1 MKDFKSIK
9 ITRISGNKGEKKFK
23 VSNPT
28 TYQLIGK
35 GGQGVVFK
43 LNEQQCV
50 KIYEKQSTAEKE
62 AYALN
67 LGNELS
73 FIPKVY
79 EIGSNYIIMDYIKGK
94 DLKTYLKENGKI
106 SKHITQQIITIAK
119 ELKRVGFKRINL
131 PLRHLIITE
140 NDQIKV
146 IDHVNSMNHEAPVPT
161 DLIKGLKKL
170 KQLDIFMKQV
180 NQLDP
185 EIYAKWREIC

>member
-1 MKDFKSIK
+1 MEDFTSIK
-9 ITRISGNKGEKKFK
+9 IERISGKKGEKKFK

-28 TYQLIGK
+28 TYQLVGK

-50 KIYEKQSTAEKE
+50 KIYEKKSTLEKE

-67 LGNELS
+67 LGKELS

-79 EIGSNYIIMDYIKGK
+79 EIGSNYIIMDYIKGT
-94 DLKTYLKENGKI
+94 DLKTYLKEKGSI
-106 SKHITQQIITIAK
+106 SENLTKQIITIAK
-119 ELKRVGFKRINL
+119 ELERVGFKRINL

-140 NDQIKV
+140 NNQIKV
-146 IDHVNSMNHEAPVPT
+146 IDHVNSMNYKAPVPT

-185 EIYAKWREIC
+185 EIYKRWTKFC